1 MSSLVSE
8 APTQRHPKPIGFRDI
23 LNRSVVYSACPKR
36 VGSRCVH
43 HVAVCYAVS
52 AQIVL
57 STLSSGPFDFTQRG
71 DFVAIDRRSW
81 QFKGGYKADIVC

>member
-1 MSSLVSE
+1 M
-8 APTQRHPKPIGFRDI
+8 
-23 LNRSVVYSACPKR
+23 
-36 VGSRCVH
+36 H